1 MTNKIKNK
9 YILVLGFAVAAMLTA
24 CGGGTPNSNNGNST
38 KNANAAAK
46 GAGIPA
52 TAPAGAIP
60 PTQAG
65 GQNTAVTIEEFADF
79 QCPQCGAK
87 NPVFNEIR
95 SLYGSRIKFIY
106 RSFPLDIAAHDKA
119 YDAAVA
125 AQAAWMQG
133 KFWEFENLLYSNQQA
148 WSADPNYKQV
158 WKGYAQQVGLD
169 VTKWENDCLGLPAK
183 QRVDDD
189 KKRATSIPVGSTPTV
204 YINDREVPFAQMT
217 VEGLKSII
225 DAELAKAPPASGQ
238 PAAPAPNAANTTPAA
253 NTAGSS
259 NAANGAKK

>member
-1 MTNKIKNK
+1 MSKKK
-9 YILVLGFAVAAMLTA
+9 AKKAVKKPIRLAARDYRALAQFRHALRQFLAFKTDRHPIVIELLTHVD
-24 CGGGTPNSNNGNST
+24 S
-38 KNANAAAK
+38 
-46 GAGIPA
+46 
-52 TAPAGAIP
+52 
-60 PTQAG
+60 
-65 GQNTAVTIEEFADF
+65 E
-79 QCPQCGAK
+79 

-106 RSFPLDIAAHDKA
+106 RSFPLDIPAHDKA

>member
-1 MTNKIKNK
+1 MTINTQNK
-9 YILVLGFAVAAMLTA
+9 YILVLAVAVTALLTA
-24 CGGGTPNSNNGNST
+24 CGGGVGNNANGGGT
-38 KNANAAAK
+38 KNANTAQK
-46 GAGIPA
+46 GGIPPS
-52 TAPAGAIP
+52 APAGAIP

-65 GQNTAVTIEEFADF
+65 GANAAVTIEEFADF

-87 NPVFNEIR
+87 NPVFNEVR

-106 RSFPLDIAAHDKA
+106 RSFPLDIPAHDKA

-133 KFWEFENLLYSNQQA
+133 KFWEFENLLYTNQQA

-169 VTKWENDCLGLPAK
+169 VAKWENDCLGLPAK

-204 YINDREVPFAQMT
+204 FINGRELPFAQVT
-217 VEGLKSII
+217 VEGMKAAI
-225 DAELAKAPPASGQ
+225 DAELAKAPAAAQ
-238 PAAPAPNAANTTPAA
+238 PAAPASPESTNTGAANS
-253 NTAGSS
+253 SS
-259 NAANGAKK
+259 NAVNSTPKK